1 MPEAGST
8 VSGASDADAPSN
20 IRVSAPEADGS
31 GEPATSGNAEGILR
45 NAGGPW
51 PASAMFGPGGLVVGG
66 VLAASLAERYET
78 PTIVFDEEEVR
89 TRCHAAA
96 ALFPRVLFAVKSF
109 TSHAMIRLALDE
121 GLGLLCASGGEVE
134 ACLRAGAAGD
144 RVVLHGSNKS
154 DTELELA
161 VGSGLSL
168 VVADGAE
175 ELRRIDRAA
184 RGRGVVQPVLLRV
197 IPDVDVET
205 HEAIATGH
213 EASKFGIPIAD
224 VVDVARTALGLSG
237 VRFEGLHAHIGSQ
250 VLDVGPYRETLD
262 VLVTLALRLRDQ
274 ASIEVS
280 VLDVGGGFGVTY
292 THERSLSLPELAA
305 TVEVELEAR
314 CRRHGLDL
322 PTLVVEPGRSLVANA
337 GLTLYR
343 VGAIKE
349 TRGRA
354 LVAVDGGMSDNVRP
368 MLYDAP
374 YTVALASAPREARET
389 RRVTIVGR
397 HCESGDLLAE
407 DVVLPADLATGDL
420 LAVAATGAYTY
431 PLASNYNRVG
441 RPAVVAA
448 RDGATELWLR
458 REDDADLDR
467 LETAAYREPGRGA
480 ELDGITIRPARAR
493 DARSFL
499 VFWAQI
505 VEEGR
510 NVRSERVSHPLR
522 VYRARFR
529 RAWTD
534 HEAQIVAVA
543 GDRVVGHVYIQRE
556 HHPVTRH
563 VATLGIAVAAE
574 VRGRGIGSALLADAV
589 GWARSVGVEKIVLSV
604 YAHNTAA
611 IALYRKFGFVEEGRL
626 ARHSRKSYGY
636 EDEILMAAWIGEEP
650 AG

>member
-1 MPEAGST
+1 
-8 VSGASDADAPSN
+8 
-20 IRVSAPEADGS
+20 
-31 GEPATSGNAEGILR
+31 
-45 NAGGPW
+45 
-51 PASAMFGPGGLVVGG
+51 MFGPGGLVVGG
-66 VLAASLAERYET
+66 VLAASIADRYAT

-89 TRCHAAA
+89 ARCRVAA
-96 ALFPRVLFAVKSF
+96 ALFPRVLFAVKAF

-121 GLGLLCASGGEVE
+121 RLGLLCASGGEVE

-144 RVVLHGSNKS
+144 RIVLHGSNKS
-154 DTELELA
+154 DAELELA

-213 EASKFGIPIAD
+213 EASKFGTPIAD
-224 VVDVARTALGLSG
+224 VVDVARIAVGLSG

-250 VLDVGPYRETLD
+250 VLDAVPYRKTLD
-262 VLVTLALRLRDQ
+262 VLVALALRLRDQ

-292 THERSLSLPELAA
+292 TDERPLSLPEVAA
-305 TVEVELEAR
+305 AVEAELEAR

-343 VGAIKE
+343 IGAIKKAG
-349 TRGRA
+349 GRT

-368 MLYDAP
+368 MLYDAR
-374 YTVALASAPREARET
+374 YTVALASAPRRARET
-389 RRVTIVGR
+389 RPVTVVGR

-407 DVVLPADLATGDL
+407 DVVLPADLAAGDL

-441 RPAVVAA
+441 RPAVVAV

-467 LETAAYREPGRGA
+467 LEAAAYREPWRSA
-480 ELDGITIRPARAR
+480 DLDGITIRPARAR

-510 NVRSERVSHPLR
+510 HVRSERVSHPLR

-529 RAWTD
+529 HAWTD

-543 GDRVVGHVYIQRE
+543 GDRVVGHIYIQRE

-574 VRGRGIGSALLADAV
+574 ARRKGIGSALLADAV

>member
-1 MPEAGST
+1 MPEVGST

-20 IRVSAPEADGS
+20 IGVSEPEADGS
-31 GEPATSGNAEGILR
+31 GEPARSGNAEGILR
-45 NAGGPW
+45 HAGGPW
-51 PASAMFGPGGLVVGG
+51 PASAMFGPGGLAVGG
-66 VLAASLAERYET
+66 VLATSLAERCET

-89 TRCHAAA
+89 ARCRAAA

-144 RVVLHGSNKS
+144 RIVLHGSNKS
-154 DTELELA
+154 DAELELA

-197 IPDVDVET
+197 IPDVEVET

-250 VLDVGPYRETLD
+250 VLDVGPYRKTLD
-262 VLVTLALRLRDQ
+262 VLVALALRLRDE

-305 TVEVELEAR
+305 TVEVELQAR

-349 TRGRA
+349 AGGRA

-368 MLYDAP
+368 MLYDAR

-407 DVVLPADLATGDL
+407 DVALPADLATGDL

-431 PLASNYNRVG
+431 ALASNYNRVG

-480 ELDGITIRPARAR
+480 DLDGITIRPARAR

-510 NVRSERVSHPLR
+510 HVRSERVSHPLR

-529 RAWTD
+529 HAWTD

-543 GDRVVGHVYIQRE
+543 GDRVVGHIYIQRE